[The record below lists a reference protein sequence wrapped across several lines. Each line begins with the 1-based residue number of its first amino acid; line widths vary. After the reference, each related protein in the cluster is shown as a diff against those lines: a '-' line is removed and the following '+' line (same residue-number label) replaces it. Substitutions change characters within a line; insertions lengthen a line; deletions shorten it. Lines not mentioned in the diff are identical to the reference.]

1 MCSNDKNPFALKAA
15 CKDCPFKKGKSY
27 LHPERIAGIIR
38 DMSHDDSLFPC
49 HKTTQNDA
57 RFEYN
62 EAMENIENELE
73 FFDSESGP
81 ELEAYKQ
88 ELYKKYNIEQL
99 EQNLL
104 DARLNTEKICAG
116 WLILGKK
123 ENLINS
129 NFRLRMAQ
137 MQNLLSL
144 DQFKNEDQIFDSAE
158 DAINSH
164 AKI

>member
-1 MCSNDKNPFALKAA
+1 MSNLT
-15 CKDCPFKKGKSY
+15 
-27 LHPERIAGIIR
+27 PEDVDLRLTSVHSLLDEEDMRLWEGLEDEKISRIAG
-38 DMSHDDSLFPC
+38 D
-49 HKTTQNDA
+49 
-57 RFEYN
+57 
-62 EAMENIENELE
+62 EANKQFTAQVQTANQGTESRLSTEVIHR
-73 FFDSESGP
+73 SEGDIN
-81 ELEAYKQ
+81 
-88 ELYKKYNIEQL
+88 NIEQL
-99 EQNLL
+99 EKNLL